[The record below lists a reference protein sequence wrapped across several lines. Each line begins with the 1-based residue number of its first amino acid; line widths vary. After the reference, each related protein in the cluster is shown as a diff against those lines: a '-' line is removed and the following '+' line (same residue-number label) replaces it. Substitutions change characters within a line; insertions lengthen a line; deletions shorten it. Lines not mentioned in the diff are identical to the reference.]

1 MVLQTCADKAVSGQ
15 SISLTVR
22 ARMQPFLQPETDVR
36 YGPKADM
43 LRVGPLC
50 QIKASLTQSLSA
62 NNKQ

>member
-1 MVLQTCADKAVSGQ
+1 
-15 SISLTVR
+15 
-22 ARMQPFLQPETDVR
+22 MQPFLQPETDVR